1 MKFITKYILLAVL
14 LFFPIIG
21 FAQDYIVG
29 EGDVL
34 EINVYENED
43 LGAMVRVAS
52 NNTIRVPL
60 IGEISVKNMT
70 VSQVSGKIEKLL
82 ADGYLVNPQVDVFIK
97 EHRSKQAIILGQI
110 RNPGQ
115 YELRGTITFLE
126 FISKAGGLTSDAGSR
141 ATIKR
146 RKKSDKK
153 KDTIVI
159 DLDKLIKKGDTSLN
173 VSIQDKDSI
182 YITKAETYYVSGE
195 VNKPDSYKYEADIT
209 VIKAITKAG
218 GFSKIAAKEKVKI
231 IRTVDGEK
239 LIFKKVNMDA
249 LVLPDDVIVVPES
262 LW

>member
-1 MKFITKYILLAVL
+1 MKPISKYIILLS
-14 LFFPIIG
+14 LFFLPPAV

-29 EGDVL
+29 DGDVL
-34 EINVYENED
+34 NINVYENED
-43 LGAMVRVAS
+43 LGTTVRVSS

-60 IGEISVKNMT
+60 IGEISVKDMT
-70 VSQVSGKIEKLL
+70 VSQVSSKIETLL

-126 FISKAGGLTSDAGSR
+126 FISKAGGLTPDAGSL

-146 RKKSDKK
+146 NSDSGKNK
-153 KDTIVI
+153 ETIVI
-159 DLDKLIKKGDTSLN
+159 DLEKLIKKGDTSLN
-173 VSIQDKDSI
+173 VSIQGNDSI
-182 YITKAETYYVSGE
+182 YISKAKTYYVSGE
-195 VNKPDSYKYEADIT
+195 VKKPDSYKYEADVT
-209 VIKAITKAG
+209 VIKAITMAG

-239 LIFKKVNMDA
+239 RIFEKVNMDA

>member
-1 MKFITKYILLAVL
+1 MKPISKYIILLS
-14 LFFPIIG
+14 LFFLPPAV

-29 EGDVL
+29 DGDVL
-34 EINVYENED
+34 NINVYENED
-43 LGAMVRVAS
+43 LGTTVRVSS

-60 IGEISVKNMT
+60 IGEISVKDMT
-70 VSQVSGKIEKLL
+70 VSQVSSKIENLL

-126 FISKAGGLTSDAGSR
+126 FISKAGGLTPDAGSL

-146 RKKSDKK
+146 NSDSGKNK
-153 KDTIVI
+153 ETIVI
-159 DLDKLIKKGDTSLN
+159 DLEKLIKKGDTSLN
-173 VSIQDKDSI
+173 VSIQGNDSI
-182 YITKAETYYVSGE
+182 YISKAKTYYVSGE
-195 VNKPDSYKYEADIT
+195 VKKPDSYKYEADVT
-209 VIKAITKAG
+209 VIKAITMAG

-239 LIFKKVNMDA
+239 RIFEKVNMDA